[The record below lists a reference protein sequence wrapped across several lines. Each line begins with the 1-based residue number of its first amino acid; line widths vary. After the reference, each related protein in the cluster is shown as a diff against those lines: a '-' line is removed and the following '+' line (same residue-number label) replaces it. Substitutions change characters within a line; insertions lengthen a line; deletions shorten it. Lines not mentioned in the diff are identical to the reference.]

1 MKSQPVEF
9 LASVEDDLRCAYDY
23 YDSWRSDGSSW
34 FRERFHETVSWI
46 EWNPEMFPRKH
57 RFFRRAIIRRSYFG
71 VFFAIEPGVTTVV
84 ALRDMRDDPGEIR
97 RLLVDRKRAQS
108 GS

>member
-9 LASVEDDLRCAYDY
+9 LAPIEDDLRYVYDY
-23 YDSWRSDGSSW
+23 YDSWLANGRQW

-71 VFFAIEPGVTTVV
+71 IFFAIEPGVTTVV
-84 ALRDMRDDPGEIR
+84 GVRDLRDDQKEIR
-97 RLLVDRKRAQS
+97 RLLIDRKIA
-108 GS
+108 